1 MAQVKISADSGGG
14 SVAIAGP
21 ASTTGNANLSYTL
34 PDATTGGVIRTTTT
48 PGAILQ
54 VVFASK
60 TDISSGFSTLAW
72 SDTGLEASITPT
84 STSSKILIQAKPCL
98 SWEQGTTKMAA
109 AIFKGSESDP
119 LLRAD
124 AAGNRLRAHQGFY
137 INTDSY
143 IPIALALDYLDS
155 PNTTSATTYKI
166 RVSSLDN
173 QGNVYLNR
181 GSDNDADS
189 SNVARVASTITL
201 MEVTG

>member
-1 MAQVKISADSGGG
+1 MAQVKIAADSGGG

-60 TDISSGFSTLAW
+60 TDVGGAFSTLAW

-84 STSSKILIQAKPCL
+84 SSSSKILIQAKPCL
-98 SWEQGTTKMAA
+98 SWDKAVTKMAA
-109 AIFKGSESDP
+109 AIFKNSESDP

-124 AAGNRLRAHQGFY
+124 AAGNRLRAHQGWY
-137 INTDSY
+137 INEEN
-143 IPIALALDYLDS
+143 IMAAPLALDYLDS

-166 RVSSLDN
+166 RTSALDN
-173 QGNVYLNR
+173 TGSVYMNR
-181 GSDNDADS
+181 GSDNDTDAT
-189 SNVARVASTITL
+189 NVARFASTITL
-201 MEVTG
+201 MEVAG

>member
-1 MAQVKISADSGGG
+1 MPIT
-14 SVAIAGP
+14 I
-21 ASTTGNANLSYTL
+21 TGNSGISM
-34 PDATTGGVIRTTTT
+34 PDEGIEAKDLGN
-48 PGAILQ
+48 GAIIQ
-54 VVFASK
+54 VIFASK
-60 TDISSGFSTLAW
+60 TDVGGAFSTLAW
-72 SDTGLEASITPT
+72 SDTGLEATITPT
-84 STSSKILIQAKPCL
+84 TNSNKILIQAKPCL
-98 SWEQGTTKMAA
+98 SWDKAVTKMTA

-124 AAGNRLRAHQGFY
+124 AAGDRLRSHQGFY
-137 INTDSY
+137 INEDNY
-143 IPIALALDYLDS
+143 MPVALALDYLDS

-201 MEVTG
+201 MEVAG

>member
-1 MAQVKISADSGGG
+1 MTLKLNGSSSG
-14 SVAIAGP
+14 SVSIDAP
-21 ASTTGNANLSYTL
+21 ASTTGGADRTITL
-34 PDATTGGVIRTTTT
+34 PDRNQIGLGCV
-48 PGAILQ
+48 LQ

-166 RVSSLDN
+166 RVSALDN
-173 QGNVYLNR
+173 TGSVYMNR
-181 GSDNDADS
+181 GSDSDSDAT
-189 SNVARVASTITL
+189 NVARMVSTITL
-201 MEVTG
+201 MEIAA